1 MEVDFG
7 VEVTRSFERS
17 GEVHETDTPAGEA
30 AVATHVGGYDC
41 LSETHNAVHAW
52 ASAKKRKLAG
62 YSIEIYGDWAEDPS
76 NLETTVI
83 YLLQESHLGASS

>member
-30 AVATHVGGYDC
+30 AVATHVGAYES

-52 ASAKKRKLAG
+52 AAENSRNSQDIPWKSMARSKQVEDHGHISHKLA
-62 YSIEIYGDWAEDPS
+62 
-76 NLETTVI
+76 
-83 YLLQESHLGASS
+83 